1 MIRPVIALAL
11 LAGCATVAQSAQADG
26 PDPKLTAAL
35 AGREAGKPV
44 SCVSLSRAESSSTY
58 RDAIVYRDGGTLY
71 VNRVGACPGLRS
83 DPILV
88 TRNFGGQICR
98 GEPIELADRNTGT
111 FRGTC
116 VLQDFEPYTRAR

>member
-1 MIRPVIALAL
+1 MLRPLIAIAA
-11 LAGCATVAQSAQADG
+11 LAGCATAAE
-26 PDPKLTAAL
+26 PTAAPVPDEKL
-35 AGREAGKPV
+35 EAALVGRTAGKPV
-44 SCVSLSRAESSSTY
+44 SCVSLSRAQSSTTY
-58 RDAIVYRDGGTLY
+58 RDAIVYREGNTLY

-83 DPILV
+83 DPILI

-116 VLQDFEPYTRAR
+116 ILGNFEPYKRLR